1 MKKTLVFMSMI
12 ILLFSCGS
20 TEELATVEKVDLQKY
35 AGTWYEIAK
44 LPNTFEKNLS
54 CISATYTLKENGK
67 INVLNQGYN
76 TKKGTWKD
84 ITGTAWVPDPEIP
97 GQLKVRFFWPFSGDY
112 YIISLA
118 DDYSYALVGDPS
130 RKYLWILSRNQDLS
144 DSVYS
149 NLLAI
154 AKDKGFDVDAVEKV
168 SHSCDPK

>member
-1 MKKTLVFMSMI
+1 MYKFPLIMLTMFG
-12 ILLFSCGS
+12 LFACKS
-20 TEELATVEKVDLQKY
+20 TSELTTVPDVDLKKY

-44 LPNTFEKNLS
+44 LPNKFEKNLA

-84 ITGTAWVPDPEIP
+84 ITGTAYVPDSSLP
-97 GQLKVRFFWPFSGDY
+97 GQLKVRFFWPFAGDY

-130 RKYLWILSRNQDLS
+130 RQYLWILARENFLD
-144 DSVYS
+144 DSIYS
-149 NLLAI
+149 QLLDK
-154 AKDKGFDVDAVEKV
+154 AKDKGFDISAVEKV
-168 SHSCDPK
+168 DHNCGPK